1 MTGSDVV
8 SHDEHVNMLYHFH
21 AQIYMYVLLHSQFS
35 PEEIMLFESGVLT
48 ALLRVALCAALLLYF
63 INVMVSGDNQLWMSS

>member
-1 MTGSDVV
+1 MTGDDV
-8 SHDEHVNMLYHFH
+8 SQIQNMLYHFN
-21 AQIYMYVLLHSQFS
+21 AEIYMYVD
-35 PEEIMLFESGVLT
+35 EIMLFESGGLT

>member
-1 MTGSDVV
+1 MMSVKYKICCII
-8 SHDEHVNMLYHFH
+8 L
-21 AQIYMYVLLHSQFS
+21 IYMYVN
-35 PEEIMLFESGVLT
+35 EIMLIESGGLT

>member
-1 MTGSDVV
+1 MT
-8 SHDEHVNMLYHFH
+8 EHLNMLYHFH
-21 AQIYMYVLLHSQFS
+21 AQIYMYVD
-35 PEEIMLFESGVLT
+35 EIMLFESGGLT